1 MTKNIEN
8 YAPMSITENI
18 PCAAIGSAIMSIS
31 RTHKSFLI
39 DFVSLMSLN
48 T

>member
-31 RTHKSFLI
+31 RTDKSFLI
-39 DFVSLMSLN
+39 DFVSLISSN